1 MEKIPRPSLAV
12 WTVNQIARRD
22 PELIG
27 RLGAVT
33 DRLQEAA
40 GPEYAAAAAE
50 LRQVMATLRRRA
62 AEILSGAGHE
72 AGIQLVQRV
81 IANLRAAV
89 GKADTRAVL
98 ERGRLERD
106 VEEQD
111 VVSLF
116 GASVEAGASAPPA
129 RGKPTLVTDDKPTKE
144 SAAEAKAR
152 ERARAKEIAA
162 AEREVERLRKAD
174 AAARKQVEA
183 AERALAAAR
192 KTLAAAEGEL
202 TAERDAA
209 DTAAQALAQ
218 AEADLARLS
227 DS

>member
-1 MEKIPRPSLAV
+1 
-12 WTVNQIARRD
+12 VNQIARRD
-22 PELIG
+22 PELVG

-50 LRQVMATLRRRA
+50 LRQVMAAMRRRA

-81 IANLRAAV
+81 IANLRAAI
-89 GKADTRAVL
+89 GKAETRAIL

-116 GASVEAGASAPPA
+116 GAAVDAGAAAS
-129 RGKPTLVTDDKPTKE
+129 GKPPPIAKDAKPTKE

-162 AEREVERLRKAD
+162 AEREVEKLRKSD

-183 AERALAAAR
+183 AERAVAAAQEA
-192 KTLAAAEGEL
+192 LADAEGEL
-202 TAERDAA
+202 SKERAAADAA
-209 DTAAQALAQ
+209 MQALAQ
-218 AEADLARLS
+218 AEADLTRVS